1 MTNQVRQPYEY
12 NAAPLPNE
20 PLPLRPRRRRRRGR
34 ALVIVVVALALGS
47 AGVWALTHRQYIAD
61 QLTVWN
67 FHTSST
73 IDGYI
78 TRSTMTGEGE
88 FLFLASQPEVS
99 TAAKFNDVCANHEEG
114 SGVLGCY
121 LPTPKTITLFDVTD
135 PRLDGIE
142 EVVASHEMLH
152 AAWDRMSEQQRN
164 DLAPLLEAAFAQQS
178 ENKDLTARM
187 EFYERNEPGERLNE
201 LHSILG
207 TEVAKL
213 SPALEKYYSSYFSDR
228 QALVALHV
236 KSNAVFVDLEAKSAA
251 LVSELDAL
259 KTSIE
264 TDYASYNAGYD
275 ALNQDVNAF
284 NTKAK
289 SGGFSSQSEYNSQRN
304 ALLTRQA
311 ALDARF
317 ASIQARETT
326 YEEKV
331 KELQSLNA
339 LAVDLNTSLNIVP
352 RTSDGVDK

>member
-1 MTNQVRQPYEY
+1 MTNQ
-12 NAAPLPNE
+12 APLPNSYYVAPPPDE
-20 PLPLRPRRRRRRGR
+20 PLPLRPRRKRHR
-34 ALVIVVVALALGS
+34 ARTLVILVLALGLGS
-47 AGVWALTHRQYIAD
+47 AGVWALTHGQYIAD

-67 FHTSST
+67 FHASST
-73 IDGYI
+73 VDGYV

-88 FLFLASQPEVS
+88 FLFLASRPEVS
-99 TAAKFNDVCANHEEG
+99 TAKKFNDVCANHEEG

-121 LPTPKTITLFDVTD
+121 LPTPKTITLFDVVD

-164 DLAPLLEAAFAQQS
+164 DLAPLLEAEFAKQS
-178 ENKDLTARM
+178 DNQDLIARM

-213 SPALEKYYSSYFSDR
+213 SPALEKYYSAYFSDR

-236 KSNAVFVDLEAKSAA
+236 KSNGVFVDLEARSAA
-251 LVSELDAL
+251 LVAELDQL
-259 KTSIE
+259 KSSIE

-275 ALNQDVNAF
+275 TLNRDVAAF
-284 NTKAK
+284 NAKAK
-289 SGGFSSQSEYNSQRN
+289 SGGFSSQNEYNSQRN
-304 ALLTRQA
+304 ALLARQA
-311 ALDARF
+311 ALDAQF
-317 ASIQARETT
+317 ASIQARENT

-331 KELQSLNA
+331 TELQSLNA
-339 LAVDLNTSLNIVP
+339 LAVDLNTSLNIIP
-352 RTSDGVDK
+352 HTTDGVDK